1 MAVATVSRTTA
12 NASTEGLLAQDV
24 SDIIFHV
31 GEPSEAPLIA
41 LTGGKLYTSGEN
53 KPKEVKGRIKR
64 EVATEVDYKI
74 VEKDPLA
81 RTLTTAAAV
90 ADTTTTTVVTASNA
104 NATVGD
110 TLYNKNTG
118 EMLFVT
124 AVDSG
129 GANLTC
135 RRNIGSTV
143 FQIGSGD
150 TLEVMGWAGRQ
161 GGSKRSMK
169 SQLAAP
175 RTRYCQIFKRSFGV
189 TDTLLN
195 VLLEAKSVDAWDEEM
210 TQALVEHK
218 KDIEF
223 SFWLNAGAD
232 SSTDASSY
240 TAYLT
245 RGIIAELGS
254 TYTTDCEGGCD
265 EDKFFGTVCEEI
277 FEYGPRRKMA
287 FVDAKFKSRFDSWSR
302 VKQQTK
308 PSETDY
314 GINVTEIETGHGIL
328 EVAVCGVFDKFF
340 SDANKGY
347 MVVLDLDRVVY
358 KYINKRDSK
367 YEADVQTPGDD
378 AKEGQF
384 ITECGLSL
392 RSLAHH
398 RIVKNIG

>member
-1 MAVATVSRTTA
+1 MTVATTSRTTG
-12 NASTEGLLAQDV
+12 NASTEGILAQDI

-41 LTGGKLYTSGEN
+41 LTGGKLYTTGDN

-64 EVATEVDYKI
+64 EVSTEVDYKI

-81 RTLTTAAAV
+81 RSLTVSSAV
-90 ADTTTTTVVTASNA
+90 SDTTTTTVVTSSNS

-135 RRNIGSTV
+135 RRNLGSTS
-143 FQIGSGD
+143 FTIGAAD
-150 TLEVMGWAGRQ
+150 TLEIIGWAGRQ

-169 SQLAAP
+169 SQLAAT

-189 TDTLLN
+189 TDTLMN
-195 VLLEAKSVDAWDEEM
+195 VLLETKSVDAWDEEM
-210 TQALVEHK
+210 TQSLVDHK

-223 SFWLNAGAD
+223 SFWLNAAVD

-254 TYTTDCEGGCD
+254 TYTTDCEGNLD
-265 EDKFFGTVCEEI
+265 EDKFFGTVCEDV

-287 FVDAKFKSRFDSWSR
+287 FADSKFKSRFDSWAR

-308 PSETDY
+308 AMDTDY
-314 GINVTEIETGHGIL
+314 GLSVTEIETGHGIL
-328 EVAVCGVFDKFF
+328 EVSVCGVFDKFF
-340 SDANKGY
+340 QDADKGY

-367 YEADVQTPGDD
+367 YEADIQTPGDD
-378 AKEGQF
+378 AREGQF
-384 ITECGLSL
+384 ITECGVSL